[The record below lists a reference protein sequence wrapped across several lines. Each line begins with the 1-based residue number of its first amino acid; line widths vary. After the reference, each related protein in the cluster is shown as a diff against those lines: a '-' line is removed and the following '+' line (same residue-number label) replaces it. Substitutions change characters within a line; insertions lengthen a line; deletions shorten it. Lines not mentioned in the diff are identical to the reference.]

1 MQKVKLDMDDNWIS
15 DKDIITSLVN
25 LRQLTFEVTDA
36 CNFKCRYCGYGDM
49 YYGHDDRKGDNM
61 PIEIGL
67 QTIDYLTNI
76 WKSNVPFSHR
86 PLTYIS
92 FYGGEPLLNIK
103 FIKELVAYIEKLM
116 LIVSLSFQ

>member
-1 MQKVKLDMDDNWIS
+1 MDDNWIS

-25 LRQLTFEVTDA
+25 LRQLTFEVTDV

-67 QTIDYLTNI
+67 QTIDYMEEKCAILTSPFNI
-76 WKSNVPFSHR
+76 YQFLWR
-86 PLTYIS
+86 GTI
-92 FYGGEPLLNIK
+92 
-103 FIKELVAYIEKLM
+103 IEYKVYQRTCRLY
-116 LIVSLSFQ
+116 